1 MSEYVSDS
9 CEIICE
15 NNDKK
20 MMVDV
25 LSFQAEKYLS
35 VSIQKSLK
43 LEMRWTGK
51 RFECKLS
58 GLAFSSDGPAV
69 QYIKEGRK

>member
-1 MSEYVSDS
+1 MSEYVSDV

-25 LSFQAEKYLS
+25 LSFQAQKYLS

-43 LEMRWTGK
+43 LEMKWTGK
-51 RFECKLS
+51 RFEGKLS
-58 GLAFSSDGPAV
+58 SLAFSSNGPSV
-69 QYIKEGRK
+69 QYIKEGR

>member
-1 MSEYVSDS
+1 
-9 CEIICE
+9 
-15 NNDKK
+15 
-20 MMVDV
+20 MVDV

-51 RFECKLS
+51 RFEGKLS

>member
-1 MSEYVSDS
+1 MSEYVSDV

-25 LSFQAEKYLS
+25 LGFQAQKYLS

-43 LEMRWTGK
+43 LEMKWTGK
-51 RFECKLS
+51 RFEGKL
-58 GLAFSSDGPAV
+58 
-69 QYIKEGRK
+69 